1 LWAATIGKNAMA
13 RAFGYLAVVL
23 VSFFVTLWFIDKRRD
38 EHSPLL
44 GTKVTYEIT
53 AEQLP
58 EVCATAKST
67 IQFKGQICDVS
78 GDDLSVLWSSIANTT
93 NTQPS
98 CGPEKVIRWPRKEG
112 DPAYNARFMGSC
124 GIKPDYFKTMPSTF
138 GPNSLKA
145 SAD

>member
-1 LWAATIGKNAMA
+1 MIGKNAMA
-13 RAFGYLAVVL
+13 RAFGYLAVLL
-23 VSFFVTLWFIDKRRD
+23 VSFFAALWLIDRGRD

-53 AEQLP
+53 AEQQP
-58 EVCATAKST
+58 EVCATAKSR
-67 IQFKGQICDVS
+67 IQFKGQICDVA
-78 GDDLSVLWSSIANTT
+78 GDDLSVLWNSLANID

-98 CGPEKVIRWPRKEG
+98 CGTEKVIRWPRKAS
-112 DPAYNARFMGSC
+112 DPAYNARFLGSC
-124 GIKPDYFKTMPSTF
+124 GIRPDYFKTMPSTF

>member
-1 LWAATIGKNAMA
+1 LLGMNAMA
-13 RAFGYLAVVL
+13 RAFGYLAVLL
-23 VSFFVTLWFIDKRRD
+23 VSFFATLWLIDKRHD

-53 AEQLP
+53 AEQQP

-67 IQFKGQICDVS
+67 IQFKGQICDVA
-78 GDDLSVLWSSIANTT
+78 GDDLSVLWNSLANID

-98 CGPEKVIRWPRKEG
+98 CGAEKVIRWPRKEG
-112 DPAYNARFMGSC
+112 DPAYNARFFGSC
-124 GIKPDYFKTMPSTF
+124 GVKPEYFKRMPSTF

-145 SAD
+145 STD